1 MLQPCITIL
10 VGCYI
15 STFLAVDNGNKKM
28 RGNLDHTQWATNTVA
43 ALKDDSDRW
52 SMANSFF
59 GDGDDRNDD
68 DEDKRRSAMMV
79 TILAMAVMMMVMVIL
94 HSWWWWLHRKNT
106 LSYPIPIHYPSLP
119 STTGWP
125 HGLRLRPTDRFCL
138 YSLTWPRR
146 ASICSLQVGWRN
158 RQAQKNPPNS
168 GFVLWYNWKT
178 LDFCLKAQTNPTLQ
192 DLESYH
198 PEFLWVQPSSVR
210 RLLHE
215 NRGSCKAWICSRHHV
230 VALFPHVLRATWFF
244 NIERAGFRI
253 FQLEEQLLIVPK

>member
-94 HSWWWWLHRKNT
+94 HSWWWWLHRKKYIVISHSHPLPKSSQYNRLAT
-106 LSYPIPIHYPSLP
+106 RVALVPNWSLLFVQPHVAAQGFHLQSPSWLKKSP
-119 STTGWP
+119 SP
-125 HGLRLRPTDRFCL
+125 KKSSKLGLR
-138 YSLTWPRR
+138 SL
-146 ASICSLQVGWRN
+146 V
-158 RQAQKNPPNS
+158 
-168 GFVLWYNWKT
+168 
-178 LDFCLKAQTNPTLQ
+178 
-192 DLESYH
+192 
-198 PEFLWVQPSSVR
+198 
-210 RLLHE
+210 
-215 NRGSCKAWICSRHHV
+215 
-230 VALFPHVLRATWFF
+230 
-244 NIERAGFRI
+244 
-253 FQLEEQLLIVPK
+253 